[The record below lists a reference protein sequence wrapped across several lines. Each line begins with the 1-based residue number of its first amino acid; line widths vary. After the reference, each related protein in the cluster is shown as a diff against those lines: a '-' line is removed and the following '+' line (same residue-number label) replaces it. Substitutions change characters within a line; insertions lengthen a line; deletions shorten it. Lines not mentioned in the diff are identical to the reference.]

1 MSSGSKKNFF
11 PCLGSEN
18 LYEYPKWNFKAGA
31 VLYKAKY
38 YKYYVKPYQAIKK

>member
-1 MSSGSKKNFF
+1 MFKKITVV
-11 PCLGSEN
+11 GEN